1 MRKVLILLAALSSLA
16 VSACNTVSGIGRD
29 ITAAGRAVTGTAE
42 DARR

>member
-1 MRKVLILLAALSSLA
+1 MRKALILLAALSSLT